1 MSSSFTKSLFFVSLS
16 DQRFFNV
23 TSIIQFLNILY
34 SHEKYQTQK
43 SVVDQLFFRRHAIE
57 KEFVSF
63 LEYVVNDQI
72 WSSKVTL
79 NQFIVEWQ
87 LFQKLA
93 HQIKRKRNKFMK
105 MKRIIETRWK
115 FSSFFLM
122 IDRNYHFLN
131 FLRKLI
137 EQYFKNEEVKRII
150 KVVTHRVMHS
160 TSNRKFII
168 QIIVN
173 DIILALNSNLLVFS
187 NEIVL
192 RIAKFFVKEDQFVQ
206 MNNSIFHQIS
216 IDSLLLSFADNFV
229 SFDDLLET
237 STFLF
242 EAQNLKSTHDV
253 LEFSLIVVK
262 NSFNELF
269 EMLESLEKTIR
280 TKKDFTTKRLK
291 RCICSTNVL
300 DAWKKN
306 VREERKLTI
315 EKCLNF
321 LRQTHTFDKFC
332 YYHMRWLISNLNLMT
347 NQLNE
352 DRLRQRLHFIN
363 VNRLRIDNLK
373 MNVETYNWFR
383 KNHRFARFTNVL
395 RSYLFFHQDWSKFVF
410 DTAAIQIDLSFQ
422 QRREWFETDNLM
434 LLRLFDWWFDQKIS
448 MFECSKHNIE
458 KIVLKEFEMYKHHLR
473 WIN

>member
-1 MSSSFTKSLFFVSLS
+1 MSSSFTKSLSLVSLS
-16 DQRFFNV
+16 DQRFFSV
-23 TSIIQFLNILY
+23 TNIIQFLNILS

-57 KEFVSF
+57 KKLVSF

-72 WSSKVTL
+72 WSSKVIL

-87 LFQKLA
+87 FFQKLA

-122 IDRNYHFLN
+122 IDRSYHFLN
-131 FLRKLI
+131 FLRKLV

-150 KVVTHRVMHS
+150 KIVTHRVMHS

-173 DIILALNSNLLVFS
+173 DIILALNSNLLILS

-192 RIAKFFVKEDQFVQ
+192 RVAKFFVKKDQFVEV
-206 MNNSIFHQIS
+206 NNSMFHQIS

-237 STFLF
+237 STFSF
-242 EAQNLKSTHDV
+242 EAQNLRSTHDV
-253 LEFSLIVVK
+253 LEFSLTVVK
-262 NSFNELF
+262 NSSSELF
-269 EMLESLEKTIR
+269 EMFESFEKTIR
-280 TKKDFTTKRLK
+280 TKEDFTTRHLK

-306 VREERKLTI
+306 VREKKKLTI
-315 EKCLNF
+315 EKCLN
-321 LRQTHTFDKFC
+321 LLKQTHTFDKFC
-332 YYHMRWLISNLNLMT
+332 YYHMRWLINNLDLMT

-352 DRLRQRLHFIN
+352 NRLRQRLHFIN

-383 KNHRFARFTNVL
+383 KSHRFARFTNVL
-395 RSYLFFHQDWSKFVF
+395 KFYRFFHQDWSKFVL
-410 DTAAIQIDLSFQ
+410 DIATI
-422 QRREWFETDNLM
+422 
-434 LLRLFDWWFDQKIS
+434 
-448 MFECSKHNIE
+448 
-458 KIVLKEFEMYKHHLR
+458 
-473 WIN
+473 

>member
-1 MSSSFTKSLFFVSLS
+1 MSSSFTKFLSFVNLS
-16 DQRFFNV
+16 DQRFFSV
-23 TSIIQFLNILY
+23 TSIIQFLNILF

-57 KEFVSF
+57 EELVFF
-63 LEYVVNDQI
+63 FEYVVSDQI
-72 WSSKVTL
+72 WSSKITL

-87 LFQKLA
+87 FFQKLA
-93 HQIKRKRNKFMK
+93 HQIKKKRNKFMK
-105 MKRIIETRWK
+105 IKRIIETRWK

-122 IDRNYHFLN
+122 IDRSYHFLS

-150 KVVTHRVMHS
+150 KIVTHRVMHL

-173 DIILALNSNLLVFS
+173 DIILVLNSNLFVLS
-187 NEIVL
+187 SEIVF
-192 RIAKFFVKEDQFVQ
+192 RVAKIFVKKNQFVEV
-206 MNNSIFHQIS
+206 NNSMFHQIS

-237 STFLF
+237 STFSF
-242 EAQNLKSTHDV
+242 KAQNLKSTHDV

-262 NSFNELF
+262 NSSSELF
-269 EMLESLEKTIR
+269 EMFESFEKTIR
-280 TKKDFTTKRLK
+280 IRKDFTTRHLK

-306 VREERKLTI
+306 VREEKRLTI

-321 LRQTHTFDKFC
+321 LKQTHTFDKLC

-373 MNVETYNWFR
+373 MNVETYSWFW
-383 KNHRFARFTNVL
+383 KSHRLVRFTNVL
-395 RSYLFFHQDWSKFVF
+395 RSYRFFYQNWSKFVL
-410 DTAAIQIDLSFQ
+410 DIAAIQIDLSFQ
-422 QRREWFETDNLM
+422 
-434 LLRLFDWWFDQKIS
+434 
-448 MFECSKHNIE
+448 
-458 KIVLKEFEMYKHHLR
+458 
-473 WIN
+473 